1 MCGVLVGPQNIP
13 WSRSRAKFHE
23 KWPFYRHYL
32 AMNGKSWVR
41 NSFLLIFSAG
51 DGLVKVSWKSDAR
64 NCQTQLTLPYFD
76 KQSDRSQPL
85 WKEMNELKPAHKLAL
100 APLLSWHTED
110 KMWRRHY
117 QPLQPVMTTMTIDNN
132 FSPSCHNLVIILPSN
147 FHQASNMSPM
157 RKNETDKLR

>member
-1 MCGVLVGPQNIP
+1 MVQKSPDEPKIP
-13 WSRSRAKFHE
+13 WK
-23 KWPFYRHYL
+23 KWSFFAIILPWMANY
-32 AMNGKSWVR
+32 GSE
-41 NSFLLIFSAG
+41 NSFLLIFIAG
-51 DGLVKVSWKSDAR
+51 DGLVKVSWKSDAQ